1 MMIYRIYSIRLGI
14 VSYYNFR
21 ISKSQA
27 QLDDGKKQRDTVIER
42 LKTATKYNTTQELLQ
57 KYGGT
62 PAPRNKSEGASQG
75 KPSAARGNIGAPQV
89 RRTGIIPPP
98 TANIARP
105 AGTTPIL
112 NNDDRSPSGS
122 NGSYRQLPPSFSKQS
137 SPNSLRAAPS
147 SPQTETA
154 EFAPNAF
161 STVPQYAQPTKG
173 SRWFDR
179 LMDVVLGEDES
190 LPSNRIAL
198 ICKQCRLVNGQA
210 PPGVKRL
217 EEVGKWRCGECGTM
231 NGEDTEVKKILAGL
245 KEEKEEPEK
254 YRQKIGKG
262 GYSASPASKDRNL
275 RSRSV
280 TKKEKA
286 DEDEEEEDEL
296 AKDQAEV
303 IADSEEA
310 ENSDI
315 TQYSDASASDP
326 AIETPQ
332 TPSKSKNSE
341 ATASPATAITAG
353 TAETEAETEQTP
365 LRRRAGRPKGS
376 RNKRSV

>member
-1 MMIYRIYSIRLGI
+1 M
-14 VSYYNFR
+14 SYYNFR

-27 QLDDGKKQRDTVIER
+27 QLDDTKKQRDTVIER

-75 KPSAARGNIGAPQV
+75 KPNAAKGKPGAPEV
-89 RRTGIIPPP
+89 RRTGILPPP
-98 TANIARP
+98 TANIARH

-122 NGSYRQLPPSFSKQS
+122 NDSYRQIPPSFSTKS

-161 STVPQYAQPTKG
+161 SAVPQYAQSTKG

-179 LMDVVLGEDES
+179 LMDVILGEDES

-217 EEVGKWRCGECGTM
+217 EEVGKWRCGECGAM

-245 KEEKEEPEK
+245 KEEKEGLEK
-254 YRQKIGKG
+254 YRQKIGKED
-262 GYSASPASKDRNL
+262 YSPSPASKDRNIG
-275 RSRSV
+275 SRSV
-280 TKKEKA
+280 PPKEEA
-286 DEDEEEEDEL
+286 DEDEEDEL
-296 AKDQAEV
+296 AKDQVEV

-310 ENSDI
+310 EDSDI

-326 AIETPQ
+326 LIETPHP
-332 TPSKSKNSE
+332 PSKPKNSE
-341 ATASPATAITAG
+341 ATESPAIAI

-365 LRRRAGRPKGS
+365 SRRRAGRPKGS
-376 RNKRSV
+376 RNKRST